1 MDPKKKALKKAY
13 LGTPRRM
20 GVYQIR
26 NIVNE
31 KVLVG
36 GTLNL
41 DAIFNRHR
49 FQLRMGKHP
58 NVRLQAEWNQFGEA
72 TFVFEVLDELASRE
86 EMGNDYRDDV
96 ALLEEIWVDKLTPY
110 GEHGYN
116 ERKKDRQELLSSMA
130 ERRSRES

>member
-13 LGTPRRM
+13 LGTPKRM

-41 DAIFNRHR
+41 DAIFNRHE

-58 NVRLQAEWNQFGEA
+58 NVSLQKEWNQFGEDA
-72 TFVFEVLDELASRE
+72 FVFEVLDELASRE
-86 EMGNDYRDDV
+86 EMRNDSPEDV
-96 ALLEEIWVDKLTPY
+96 ALLEAIWIEKLTPY
-110 GEHGYN
+110 GEQGYN
-116 ERKKDRQELLSSMA
+116 DRKKDRQELLSSMA
-130 ERRSRES
+130 ERRARES